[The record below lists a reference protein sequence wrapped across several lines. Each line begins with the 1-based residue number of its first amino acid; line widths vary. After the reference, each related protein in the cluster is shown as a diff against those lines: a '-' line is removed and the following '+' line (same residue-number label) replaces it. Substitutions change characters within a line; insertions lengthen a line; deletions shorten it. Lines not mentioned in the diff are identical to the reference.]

1 MSTFLILTASQADEV
16 RGPTVPPA
24 ALDPVERQAGVFIL
38 GVAVLADPAHAMHHA
53 LLSGLPQL
61 DSADP
66 AFPPEIEA

>member
-1 MSTFLILTASQADEV
+1 MSLFIIMTAAEAGIV
-16 RGPTVPPA
+16 RGPTTPPA
-24 ALDPVERQAGVFIL
+24 ALDPVERQNGMFIL
-38 GVAVLADPAHAMHHA
+38 GVAVLADPAHEMHHE